1 MSVVVAKRYA
11 KSIFSLAKE
20 RGFLDS
26 TFKEITIINEIFNV
40 NKDLINFITNPV
52 VNFDKKKKIIE
63 TVFSDNLESFSKSIL
78 YFIIENK
85 RANLITQI
93 FEEFN
98 VLYRKEKNI
107 LQIDLITAKKASES
121 LKSSIIKKFGKG
133 SDVLLREKIDK
144 SILGG
149 ILIKSENKQF
159 DSTVINSIN
168 KIKSN
173 FKV

>member
-63 TVFSDNLESFSKSIL
+63 NVFSDNLESFSKSIL

-98 VLYRKEKNI
+98 ILYRKEKNI

-121 LKSSIIKKFGKG
+121 LKSSIIKKFGMG

>member
-121 LKSSIIKKFGKG
+121 LKSSIINKFGKG

>member
-26 TFKEITIINEIFNV
+26 TFEEITIINEIFNV

-63 TVFSDNLESFSKSIL
+63 NVFIDNLESFSKSIL

-98 VLYRKEKNI
+98 ILYRKEKNI

-121 LKSSIIKKFGKG
+121 LKSSIIKKFGMG

>member
-1 MSVVVAKRYA
+1 MSVVVSKRYA

-20 RGFLDS
+20 RGVLDT
-26 TFKEITIINEIFNV
+26 TFKEINIINEIFNV

-52 VNFDKKKKIIE
+52 VNLDKKKKITEVI
-63 TVFSDNLESFSKSIL
+63 FSDNLESFSKSIL

-98 VLYRKEKNI
+98 ILYRKEKNI
-107 LQIDLITAKKASES
+107 LKIDLITAKKASES
-121 LKSSIIKKFGKG
+121 LKNRIIKKFGKG
-133 SDVLLREKIDK
+133 AEVLLREQIDK

-149 ILIKSENKQF
+149 ILVKSDNKQF
-159 DSTVINSIN
+159 DSTVTNSIN
-168 KIKSN
+168 KIKSS

>member
-63 TVFSDNLESFSKSIL
+63 IVFSDNLESFSKSIL

-98 VLYRKEKNI
+98 ILYRKEKNI

-121 LKSSIIKKFGKG
+121 LKSSIIKKFGMG

>member
-26 TFKEITIINEIFNV
+26 TFEEITIINEIFNV

-63 TVFSDNLESFSKSIL
+63 IVFSDNLESFSKSIL

-98 VLYRKEKNI
+98 ILYRKEKNI

-121 LKSSIIKKFGKG
+121 LKSSIIKKFGMG

>member
-11 KSIFSLAKE
+11 KSIFSLTKE
-20 RGFLDS
+20 RGSLDS
-26 TFKEITIINEIFNV
+26 TFKEINMINEVFNV

-52 VNFDKKKKIIE
+52 VNLDKKKKIIE
-63 TVFSDNLESFSKSIL
+63 TIFSNNLDSFSKSIL
-78 YFIIENK
+78 CFIIENK

-98 VLYRKEKNI
+98 ILYRKEKNI
-107 LQIDLITAKKASES
+107 LQVDLITAKKASEP
-121 LKSSIIKKFGKG
+121 LKNSIIKKFGKG
-133 SDVLLREKIDK
+133 ADVLLREKIDK

-149 ILIKSENKQF
+149 ILVKSNNKQY
-159 DSTVINSIN
+159 DSTVKNSIN
-168 KIKSN
+168 KIKSS

>member
-98 VLYRKEKNI
+98 ILYRKEKNI

-121 LKSSIIKKFGKG
+121 LKSSIIKKFGMG

>member
-20 RGFLDS
+20 RGSLDS
-26 TFKEITIINEIFNV
+26 TFKEITMINEIFNV
-40 NKDLINFITNPV
+40 NKDFINFITNPV
-52 VNFDKKKKIIE
+52 VNLDKKKKIIE
-63 TVFSDNLESFSKSIL
+63 SVFSDNLESFSKSIL
-78 YFIIENK
+78 YFIVENK

-98 VLYRKEKNI
+98 ILYRKEKNI

-121 LKSSIIKKFGKG
+121 LKNSIIKKFGKG

-149 ILIKSENKQF
+149 ILVKSDNKQF

-168 KIKSN
+168 KIKSS

>member
-11 KSIFSLAKE
+11 KSIFSLVKE
-20 RGFLDS
+20 KGTLDS
-26 TFKEITIINEIFNV
+26 TFKEISMINEICNV
-40 NKDLINFITNPV
+40 NKDLINLITNPV
-52 VNFDKKKKIIE
+52 VNLDKKKKIIE
-63 TVFSDNLESFSKSIL
+63 IIFSDNLESFSKSIL

-98 VLYRKEKNI
+98 ILYRKEKNI

-121 LKSSIIKKFGKG
+121 LKNSVIKKFGMG
-133 SDVLLREKIDK
+133 ADVLLREKIDK

-149 ILIKSENKQF
+149 ILVKSDNKQF
-159 DSTVINSIN
+159 DSTVTNSIN
-168 KIKSN
+168 KIKSS

>member
-1 MSVVVAKRYA
+1 MK
-11 KSIFSLAKE
+11 
-20 RGFLDS
+20 
-26 TFKEITIINEIFNV
+26 
-40 NKDLINFITNPV
+40 
-52 VNFDKKKKIIE
+52 
-63 TVFSDNLESFSKSIL
+63 
-78 YFIIENK
+78 
-85 RANLITQI
+85 
-93 FEEFN
+93 
-98 VLYRKEKNI
+98 KEKNI

>member
-20 RGFLDS
+20 RGLLDS
-26 TFKEITIINEIFNV
+26 TFKEITMINEIFNV
-40 NKDLINFITNPV
+40 NKDFINLITNPV

-63 TVFSDNLESFSKSIL
+63 IVFSNNLESFSKSIL

-98 VLYRKEKNI
+98 ILYRKEKNI

-149 ILIKSENKQF
+149 ILVKSENKQF

>member
-20 RGFLDS
+20 RESLDS
-26 TFKEITIINEIFNV
+26 TFKEITMINEIFNV
-40 NKDLINFITNPV
+40 NKDFINFIINPV
-52 VNFDKKKKIIE
+52 INLDKKKKIIE
-63 TVFSDNLESFSKSIL
+63 IIFSDNLESFSKSIL

-98 VLYRKEKNI
+98 ILYRKEKNI

-121 LKSSIIKKFGKG
+121 LKNSIIKKFGKG

-149 ILIKSENKQF
+149 ILVKSENKQF

-168 KIKSN
+168 KIKSS

>member
-1 MSVVVAKRYA
+1 MSVVIAKRYA

-20 RGFLDS
+20 RGVLDS
-26 TFKEITIINEIFNV
+26 TFREINMIIEIFNV

-52 VNFDKKKKIIE
+52 VNLDKKKKIIE
-63 TVFSDNLESFSKSIL
+63 VVFSDNLESFSKSIL

-85 RANLITQI
+85 RANLTTQI

-98 VLYRKEKNI
+98 ILYRKEKNI
-107 LQIDLITAKKASES
+107 LQIHLITAKKASES
-121 LKSSIIKKFGKG
+121 LKNSIIKKFGKG

-149 ILIKSENKQF
+149 ILVKSENKQF

-168 KIKSN
+168 KIKSS